1 LRQKQ
6 LSASSQDLTVPV
18 ETIQRRIYL
27 MRGHKVMFD
36 TDLAELYQVSTGNL
50 NLAVRRNP
58 TRFPEDFM
66 FQLTQEEFTNLR
78 LQTASSSWGGR
89 RYMPFAFTE
98 HGVAMLSSVLS
109 SDRAVQMNILI
120 VRAFIRL
127 RDMLATHKHLA
138 RRIGK
143 LEINQKQHASVITI
157 LAEEIE
163 DIKRPPDTPK
173 RRIGF
178 KLASTAALKAG

>member
-1 LRQKQ
+1 
-6 LSASSQDLTVPV
+6 
-18 ETIQRRIYL
+18 
-27 MRGHKVMFD
+27 
-36 TDLAELYQVSTGNL
+36 
-50 NLAVRRNP
+50 
-58 TRFPEDFM
+58 
-66 FQLTQEEFTNLR
+66 
-78 LQTASSSWGGR
+78 
-89 RYMPFAFTE
+89 MPFAFTE

-120 VRAFIRL
+120 VRTFIRL

-157 LAEEIE
+157 MAEEIE
-163 DIKRPPDTPK
+163 DMKRPPNAPT

-178 KLASTAALKAG
+178 KFVGSTALKTG

>member
-6 LSASSQDLTVPV
+6 ISGPKQELTVPV
-18 ETIQRRIYL
+18 ETIQQRIYL

-36 TDLAELYQVSTGNL
+36 ADLAELYQVSTGNL
-50 NLAVRRNP
+50 NLAVRRNR
-58 TRFPEDFM
+58 TRFPDDFM
-66 FQLTQEEFTNLR
+66 FQLTKEEFENLR
-78 LQTASSSWGGR
+78 LQSASSSWGGR

-109 SDRAVQMNILI
+109 SDRAVQMNISI
-120 VRAFIRL
+120 IRAFVSL

-138 RRIGK
+138 NRIGK

-163 DIKRPPDTPK
+163 DMKRPPDPPK

-178 KLASTAALKAG
+178 KLTTLKAG

>member
-1 LRQKQ
+1 
-6 LSASSQDLTVPV
+6 
-18 ETIQRRIYL
+18 
-27 MRGHKVMFD
+27 MRGQKVMFD

-58 TRFPEDFM
+58 ARFPEDLM
-66 FQLTQEEFTNLR
+66 FQLTKEELENLR
-78 LQTASSSWGGR
+78 LQSEIASWGGR

-109 SDRAVQMNILI
+109 SGRAVQMNILI

-143 LEINQKQHASVITI
+143 LEVNQKKHASVITI

-163 DIKRPPDTPK
+163 DIKRPPDPPT

-178 KLASTAALKAG
+178 KLAGTTVLKAG